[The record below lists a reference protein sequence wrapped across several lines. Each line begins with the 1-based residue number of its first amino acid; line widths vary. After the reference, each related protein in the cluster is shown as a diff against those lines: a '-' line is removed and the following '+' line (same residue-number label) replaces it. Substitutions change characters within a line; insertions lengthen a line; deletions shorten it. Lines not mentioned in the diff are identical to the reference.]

1 MCLSTHLQSSS
12 RHTLLQLNING
23 VQEALSCYSQSTPI
37 KHSIMHSGSFPHL
50 AFPLLGVLSV
60 LCDSWMLRDLLQK
73 DLTLL
78 QQEGLNDGEAALQDW
93 LLSSSLY
100 LSPVTSLALHS
111 WRKKK
116 AARWA
121 GKSVR
126 PAGVHPRSF
135 PPALTCYPSKLAVFG
150 LWGKVGIRDLI
161 QIWSSKLLPERK
173 QASRTVTVQPL
184 NFKLLLLS
192 TCTVQNFTFF
202 CFRLCFHEVSLIDYF
217 PLEAV
222 IIMISEGK
230 DLLSRSPL
238 YLLCI
243 NWRDHQV
250 AYLSGTT
257 NKENFGFKNV
267 LDCVF

>member
-1 MCLSTHLQSSS
+1 MECRKPSRATVKVRLLNTQSCTQGAS
-12 RHTLLQLNING
+12 
-23 VQEALSCYSQSTPI
+23 
-37 KHSIMHSGSFPHL
+37 PHL

-78 QQEGLNDGEAALQDW
+78 QQEGGNDGEAALQDW

-100 LSPVTSLALHS
+100 LSHATSLALHS
-111 WRKKK
+111 WREKK
-116 AARWA
+116 AARRA

-135 PPALTCYPSKLAVFG
+135 PPALTCYPSELAVFG
-150 LWGKVGIRDLI
+150 LRGKVGIRDLI
-161 QIWSSKLLPERK
+161 EIWSSKLLPERK
-173 QASRTVTVQPL
+173 QASWRTVTVQPL

-202 CFRLCFHEVSLIDYF
+202 CFRLCFYEVSLIDYF
-217 PLEAV
+217 PLEA
-222 IIMISEGK
+222 
-230 DLLSRSPL
+230 DLFSRSPL

-243 NWRDHQV
+243 NWRDHRV

-257 NKENFGFKNV
+257 NKENFGLKNV
-267 LDCVF
+267 LDCVFQEP

>member
-1 MCLSTHLQSSS
+1 MECRKPSRATVKVRLLNTQSCTRGAS
-12 RHTLLQLNING
+12 
-23 VQEALSCYSQSTPI
+23 
-37 KHSIMHSGSFPHL
+37 PHL
-50 AFPLLGVLSV
+50 AFPLLGV

-116 AARWA
+116 AARRA
-121 GKSVR
+121 GKSVG

-150 LWGKVGIRDLI
+150 LGGKVGIWDLI

-173 QASRTVTVQPL
+173 QASRRTVTVQPL

-192 TCTVQNFTFF
+192 TCRISLFSASGCAFMRFPWLTIFLL
-202 CFRLCFHEVSLIDYF
+202 RL
-217 PLEAV
+217 
-222 IIMISEGK
+222 
-230 DLLSRSPL
+230 
-238 YLLCI
+238 
-243 NWRDHQV
+243 
-250 AYLSGTT
+250 
-257 NKENFGFKNV
+257 
-267 LDCVF
+267 

>member
-1 MCLSTHLQSSS
+1 MECRKPSRATVKVRLLNTQSCTRGAS
-12 RHTLLQLNING
+12 
-23 VQEALSCYSQSTPI
+23 
-37 KHSIMHSGSFPHL
+37 PHL
-50 AFPLLGVLSV
+50 AFPLLGV

-116 AARWA
+116 AARRA

-126 PAGVHPRSF
+126 PAGVHPCSF

-150 LWGKVGIRDLI
+150 LGGKVGIRDLI

-173 QASRTVTVQPL
+173 QASRRTVTVQPL

-192 TCTVQNFTFF
+192 TCRILLFSASGCAFMRFPWLTIFLL
-202 CFRLCFHEVSLIDYF
+202 RL
-217 PLEAV
+217 
-222 IIMISEGK
+222 
-230 DLLSRSPL
+230 
-238 YLLCI
+238 
-243 NWRDHQV
+243 
-250 AYLSGTT
+250 
-257 NKENFGFKNV
+257 
-267 LDCVF
+267 